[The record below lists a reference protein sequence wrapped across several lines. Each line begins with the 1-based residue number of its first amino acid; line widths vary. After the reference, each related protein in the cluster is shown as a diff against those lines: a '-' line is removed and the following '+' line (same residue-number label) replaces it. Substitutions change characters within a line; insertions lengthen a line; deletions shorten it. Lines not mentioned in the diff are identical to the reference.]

1 MTGEAIRVLL
11 ADADPLQREG
21 WRLVVDAQPD
31 LQVVAEAPDGVQALA
46 VLRRLPVDVAVVD
59 VRMPRLGGVQM
70 TERVATDAR
79 IRLTQHA
86 PVTRVVLVTAT
97 DLDRYAGPGRAAG
110 ADAVLYKDAD
120 PEALCAAIREAAVV
134 RRVIADPS

>member
-1 MTGEAIRVLL
+1 MTSAPIRVLL

-21 WRLVVDAQPD
+21 WRLVLDAQPD
-31 LQVVAEAPDGVQALA
+31 LEVVAEVPDGVQALA
-46 VLRRLPVDVAVVD
+46 VLRRTAVDVAVVD
-59 VRMPRLGGVQM
+59 VRMPRLGGVQV
-70 TERVATDAR
+70 TEAVATDAR
-79 IRLTQHA
+79 IRLMQHS

-120 PEALCAAIREAAVV
+120 PAELSAAIRDAAAF
-134 RRVIADPS
+134 RTIPAS

>member
-1 MTGEAIRVLL
+1 VTDAPIRVLL

-21 WRLVVDAQPD
+21 WRLVLDAQPD
-31 LQVVAEAPDGVQALA
+31 VEVVAEAPDGVQALA
-46 VLRRLPVDVAVVD
+46 VLRRVRVDVAVVD
-59 VRMPRLGGVQM
+59 VRMPRLGGLQVV
-70 TERVATDAR
+70 EAVASDAR
-79 IRLTQHA
+79 IRLAQQP

-120 PEALCAAIREAAVV
+120 PEALLAAVREAGAV
-134 RRVIADPS
+134 RRVLPDPS

>member
-1 MTGEAIRVLL
+1 MSAEPIRVLL

-46 VLRRLPVDVAVVD
+46 VLRRVPVDVAVVD
-59 VRMPRLGGVQM
+59 VRMPRLGGVQV
-70 TERVATDAR
+70 TETIGSDAR
-79 IRLTQHA
+79 IRLTQGA

-97 DLDRYAGPGRAAG
+97 DLDRHAGPGREAG
-110 ADAVLYKDAD
+110 ADALLYKDAPPD
-120 PEALCAAIREAAVV
+120 DLLAAIRAAAAL
-134 RRVIADPS
+134 RRVAP

>member
-1 MTGEAIRVLL
+1 VTAIRVLL

-21 WRLVVDAQPD
+21 WRLIVDAQPD
-31 LQVVAEAPDGVQALA
+31 LEVVAEAPDGVQTLA
-46 VLRRLPVDVAVVD
+46 VLRRVPVDVAVVD
-59 VRMPRLGGVQM
+59 VRMPRLGGLQV
-70 TERVATDAR
+70 TEQIGTDAR

-97 DLDRYAGPGRAAG
+97 DLDRFAGPGREAG

-120 PEALCAAIREAAVV
+120 PEALIAVIRGAAAVRGV
-134 RRVIADPS
+134 DPAPS